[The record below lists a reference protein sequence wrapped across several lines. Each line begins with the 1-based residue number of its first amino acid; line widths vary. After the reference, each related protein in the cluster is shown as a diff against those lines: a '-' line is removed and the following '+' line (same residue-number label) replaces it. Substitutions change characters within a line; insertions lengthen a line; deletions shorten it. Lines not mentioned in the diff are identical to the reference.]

1 MRLGCHLICE
11 KRIFLI
17 LNFTFEVI
25 LKILNVAKNRVKIE
39 KKNTCMC
46 VTYIYLSLVFY
57 HIHYVCMFLYY
68 FFSWAMWK

>member
-25 LKILNVAKNRVKIE
+25 LKILNVAKNRVKIV
-39 KKNTCMC
+39 KRTPVC
-46 VTYIYLSLVFY
+46 VLLIFTYP
-57 HIHYVCMFLYY
+57 
-68 FFSWAMWK
+68 